1 MKKYWNSS
9 KGVKIKNN
17 YNLQELSYVQS
28 VGEKFSP
35 TPLFEKLIWGI
46 DEVCTFTRYAKGTIY
61 NLVSEGV
68 IPVRRRGRKGR
79 LVFIPSEVMAWFK
92 GE

>member
-1 MKKYWNSS
+1 MVYKL
-9 KGVKIKNN
+9 N
-17 YNLQELSYVQS
+17 YNTGDFSYDQIPDGKNPS
-28 VGEKFSP
+28 G
-35 TPLFEKLIWGI
+35 TLFDKLIWGI

-79 LVFIPSEVMAWFK
+79 LVFIPSEVIAWFK

>member
-1 MKKYWNSS
+1 MNYKH
-9 KGVKIKNN
+9 N
-17 YNLQELSYVQS
+17 YNLGHLRYDQTTRGTS
-28 VGEKFSP
+28 SP
-35 TPLFEKLIWGI
+35 EVLFDKLIWGI
-46 DEVCTFTRYAKGTIY
+46 DEVCAFTRYARGTVY
-61 NLVSEGV
+61 NLVSEGQ

>member
-1 MKKYWNSS
+1 MDY
-9 KGVKIKNN
+9 KNN
-17 YNLQELSYVQS
+17 YNLGHFHYDQRTDGNIPSDA
-28 VGEKFSP
+28 
-35 TPLFEKLIWGI
+35 LFDKLIWGI

-79 LVFIPSEVMAWFK
+79 LVFIPSEVMSWYK